1 MSAVLTPGRAAALP
15 DRSPRCRA
23 RPIAETTAIDANR
36 AWEIDRALM
45 LERSERRAWW
55 VAIAGLVLGLI
66 GIAAVFV
73 QGPLRRVVEIPIVV
87 DRVTGEATIQQR
99 LSVETIPPMEALDK
113 HNLATF
119 VRAREGYSWM
129 FLQRDFDQ
137 VARMAVPAVFADYN
151 RQFEGD
157 GALQKKIG
165 ASRGLAHQHR
175 RRAPGRRPGAAA
187 TSGEATVTYD
197 KVVRLTD
204 RNLPEV
210 TTRHVASVVYQYQPK
225 VLAKERDR
233 LENPFGFVVTAYRSD
248 PEINTRR
255 AGSQAMKRPTVRWL
269 ALRALRALLGRAA
282 AGAHRSRRPAPAR
295 SGLRP
300 ARRGHRA
307 GQARRGDARG
317 ARRRRVDH
325 RGRRR
330 LGWRLHQGRRR
341 LVRRRAAG
349 WAQPLRQ
356 GQEHGQRRRTTWPW
370 SPTGARTPSASWCWP
385 TAIRKPPVYRLVVKA
400 PAARTG
406 RLGAPRAA
414 RRRAAARR
422 CRPCHRL
429 RRRRKWSPSACR
441 PSRR

>member
-15 DRSPRCRA
+15 DRSRDIGKA
-23 RPIAETTAIDANR
+23 VAETTAIDANR
-36 AWEIDRALM
+36 AWEVDRALM

-99 LSVETIPPMEALDK
+99 LAVETIPPMEALDK

-157 GALQKKIG
+157 AALQKKIG
-165 ASRGLAHQHR
+165 AAEDWRINVIGVRLAASG
-175 RRAPGRRPGAAA
+175 RAGNK
-187 TSGEATVTYD
+187 GEATVTYD

-210 TTRHVASVVYQYQPK
+210 TTRHVASVVFQYQPK

-248 PEINTRR
+248 PEINT
-255 AGSQAMKRPTVRWL
+255 AVP
-269 ALRALRALLGRAA
+269 
-282 AGAHRSRRPAPAR
+282 GA
-295 SGLRP
+295 
-300 ARRGHRA
+300 
-307 GQARRGDARG
+307 
-317 ARRRRVDH
+317 
-325 RGRRR
+325 
-330 LGWRLHQGRRR
+330 
-341 LVRRRAAG
+341 
-349 WAQPLRQ
+349 
-356 GQEHGQRRRTTWPW
+356 
-370 SPTGARTPSASWCWP
+370 
-385 TAIRKPPVYRLVVKA
+385 KP
-400 PAARTG
+400 
-406 RLGAPRAA
+406 
-414 RRRAAARR
+414 
-422 CRPCHRL
+422 
-429 RRRRKWSPSACR
+429 
-441 PSRR
+441 